1 MFEKFTRQARQLVV
15 GAQEEARE
23 LGHGWIGTEHLLLA
37 ALRQPGDPGA
47 ATLVRL
53 GVTAEECRTAVKG
66 VVGQE
71 GGALDEQDA
80 EALKALGIDLDEIR
94 RRAEGAFGS
103 GALDV
108 PAEDPAEKRRRPFP
122 LGRRRDRDGADA
134 PGKGHIPF
142 TARAKKALELAL
154 REAVARK
161 DRHIGVEHV
170 VLALLRSDDNITAA
184 LFAELDLVP
193 REAREHVLSDLRGA
207 A

>member
-37 ALRQPGDPGA
+37 ALRQPGDPGT

-53 GVTAEECRTAVKG
+53 GVTFKGCRSAVTG

-71 GGALDEQDA
+71 SGALGEQDA

-122 LGRRRDRDGADA
+122 LGRRRDRDDDA
-134 PGKGHIPF
+134 PSRHIPF

-170 VLALLRSDDNITAA
+170 VLALLRSDDNITTA